1 MARPA
6 VTSPWRSFGLDHFA
20 ALGLIVL
27 TAWSAVRHG
36 PRAGRG
42 LRFALAVVL
51 LALLGGELFLAWRG
65 GWLSWMTVLPLQ
77 LCDLAVLLAAYALVT
92 LDRRVLGLLYFWA
105 LTGTLLATLTP
116 DVAHG
121 FPSLDYFVFFGLH
134 GLVIV
139 ATLLLV
145 FGLGLHPPAH
155 AWWRAFGLT
164 LAYAALVGLVNA
176 ALGTNFMYLCRKPVM
191 PTLLDAFGPWPNYLV
206 ICALLALLL
215 FRLLELP
222 LARARAA
229 R

>member
-1 MARPA
+1 M
-6 VTSPWRSFGLDHFA
+6 SGGWRSFGPDHWA
-20 ALGLIVL
+20 ALGVIALA
-27 TAWSAVRHG
+27 AWSALRLA
-36 PRAGRG
+36 PRAGRV
-42 LRFALAVVL
+42 LRLALTAVL

-92 LDRRVLGLLYFWA
+92 LDRRVVGLLYFWA

-121 FPSLDYFVFFGLH
+121 FPALDYFVFFGLH

-145 FGLGLHPPAH
+145 FGLGLLPPADS
-155 AWWRAFGLT
+155 WWRAFLLT

-176 ALGTNFMYLCRKPVM
+176 ALGTNFLYLCRKPVM
-191 PTLLDAFGPWPNYLV
+191 PTMLDAFGPWPNYLV
-206 ICALLALLL
+206 VCAGLALAL